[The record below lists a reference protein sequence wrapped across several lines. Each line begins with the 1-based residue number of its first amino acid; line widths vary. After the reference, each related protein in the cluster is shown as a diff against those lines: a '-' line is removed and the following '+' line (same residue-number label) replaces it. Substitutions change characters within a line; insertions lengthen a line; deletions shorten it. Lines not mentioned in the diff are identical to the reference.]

1 MDKLD
6 WEESLNNDGDW
17 DWELDNTHY
26 VPKFIL
32 KQFVPKGEKSGKLV
46 VYDKGEKRFSFKPP
60 SKAGSQEGFYIVGV
74 EKELAK
80 VESKVAQIL
89 ESKLFKSIGLSQSEE
104 NILRLF
110 TLQMMGRGPGMRKE
124 LQTDDSDAK
133 GEVAELRRSLALQGI
148 IKESSW
154 WEDKVDRGIAAST
167 LWCSP
172 PEESPSK
179 ALIQRMERRLFIL
192 PDQVPL
198 VIGDN
203 PCMFIHQ
210 GKGLEA
216 PDCELALALSPHHL
230 LHFSWKPQ
238 GGYIALDNVEQ
249 NIQTLD
255 AYTVDRAT
263 KFLYANS
270 RNAIERA
277 LKNHKVL
284 RFRLDYGKVE

>member
-6 WEESLNNDGDW
+6 WEEFLNNNGDW

-32 KQFVPKGEKSGKLV
+32 KQFVPKGEQSGKLV
-46 VYDKGEKRFSFKPP
+46 VYDKEEEKFSFKPP

-104 NILRLF
+104 DILRLF
-110 TLQMMGRGPGMRKE
+110 TLQMMGRGPGMRRE
-124 LQTDDSDAK
+124 LQMSNSDAR

-154 WEDKVDRGIAAST
+154 WEDKVDRGMAAST
-167 LWCSP
+167 LWCLR
-172 PEESPSK
+172 PEESPSR

-192 PDQVPL
+192 PDQFPL

-210 GKGLEA
+210 GKGLKE
-216 PDCELALALSPHHL
+216 PDCELALALSPSHL

-238 GGYIALDNVEQ
+238 GGYIALDNVEE
-249 NIQTLD
+249 NIRTFD
-255 AYTVDRAT
+255 AHTVGRAT
-263 KFLYANS
+263 KFLYSNS

-277 LKNHKVL
+277 LKNHKAL
-284 RFRLDYGKVE
+284 RFQLDYGKVE